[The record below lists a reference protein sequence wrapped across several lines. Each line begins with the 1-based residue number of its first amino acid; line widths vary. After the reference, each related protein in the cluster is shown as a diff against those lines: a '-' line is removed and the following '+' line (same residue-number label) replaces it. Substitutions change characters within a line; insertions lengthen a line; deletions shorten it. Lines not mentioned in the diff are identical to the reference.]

1 MSALAARACRLALA
15 PPIYTPH
22 RRGPFFGRNGRNS
35 QNAVCRGWRIH
46 WYALAPNATYPANF
60 QETHHAPI
68 LSQAQ
73 ALHGACA
80 GPDRHYLFAEFRR
93 RWFLWLRSRRV

>member
-1 MSALAARACRLALA
+1 
-15 PPIYTPH
+15 
-22 RRGPFFGRNGRNS
+22 
-35 QNAVCRGWRIH
+35 
-46 WYALAPNATYPANF
+46 LAPNATYPANF

-80 GPDRHYLFAEFRR
+80 GPDRHYLFAEVLALIGIIYLLSFGGAGS
-93 RWFLWLRSRRV
+93 FDLGQGG